1 MIRKSGV
8 IILLVVAALVFA
20 GAWFLRNGVLETLTE
35 QNLEKVFSA
44 PVDID
49 GVSVDLFT
57 LTATFSRLA
66 VADKDDLSQHML
78 EMGRGSIEVDFVP
91 LLAKKLVINQLT
103 IADMTTGS
111 PRDTRGDS
119 QPSVSQAPSED
130 PQQSGPSA
138 MDSGLQSLKDNLP
151 KIDLESLAKD
161 LKVDKFINPQEL
173 ASVKAI
179 QQGKQEALE
188 KYAKWEKRLDEQTLA
203 DDIKQLQSDIA
214 ELDLNKIKDTKDI
227 NQIKETLGKL
237 KDLKKRAE
245 AIKKQVKALQSE
257 AKQDLKD
264 TQLSA
269 SNIKE
274 LTQADIDS
282 VKQLA
287 KLADLNV
294 EDIAKMLFGPSV
306 IERFYQILEYYQ
318 IARGF
323 LASDEAASE
332 ASDQAIKRRQGRD
345 IHYAV
350 TRPVLPNF
358 VLRNAKF
365 SGKQQDGMV
374 FDGTLSGIT
383 SNARRYVDPAK
394 LDVKMN
400 ADTGNWF
407 INGIFDHRVNQQGT
421 DNISFEGKQ
430 LSLDSIPLKASE
442 GSGLPSQLLPKTT
455 DVSASINIIDD
466 ALDGNIHFDAKDVS
480 FVFPETSSTG
490 NTQTLH
496 NSLKQV
502 FSKITDLDLTAKLE
516 GSLSS
521 PKLAVSSSVDK
532 KVTAELKNMF
542 GEKVKQTE
550 QKIRKQI
557 DSHVKENL
565 QSVKSQLS
573 GKDERIGKAL
583 DTLSGDASSVDEE
596 IKKHEKA
603 LKAKL
608 QEKLG
613 AVKDKA
619 QDKLQEKLM
628 DKLPKLGF

>member
-20 GAWFLRNGVLETLTE
+20 GAWFLRNGILETVTE
-35 QNLEKVFSA
+35 QNLEKAFSA

-57 LTATFSRLA
+57 LTVTFSRLA
-66 VADKDDLSQHML
+66 IADKDNLSQHML
-78 EMGRGSIEVDFVP
+78 EMGRGSIEVAFVP
-91 LLAKKLVINQLT
+91 LFAKKLIINQLT
-103 IADMTTGS
+103 VADMSTGS
-111 PRDTRGDS
+111 PRDTRHDS
-119 QPSVSQAPSED
+119 QPTVSQVTSKD
-130 PQQSGPSA
+130 PQPGGPSS
-138 MDSGLQSLKDNLP
+138 MDSGLQTLKDNLP
-151 KIDLESLAKD
+151 KIDLEALAKE
-161 LKVDKFINPQEL
+161 LNVDKFINPQEL

-179 QQGKQEALE
+179 QQGKEQALE
-188 KYAKWEKRLDEQTLA
+188 KYAKWDKRLAEQTLTE
-203 DDIKQLQSDIA
+203 DIKQLQSDIA
-214 ELDLNKIKDTKDI
+214 KLDLKKIKDTKDI
-227 NQIKETLGKL
+227 NQIKETLEKL
-237 KDLKKRAE
+237 NDLKKRAE
-245 AIKKQVKALQSE
+245 SIKKQVKALQSE

-294 EDIAKMLFGPSV
+294 EDMAKMLFGPSV

-332 ASDQAIKRRQGRD
+332 VSEQTIKRRQGRD

-350 TRPVLPNF
+350 TRPILPSF

-365 SGKQQDGMV
+365 SGKQQDGLI

-394 LDVKMN
+394 LDVKMH
-400 ADTGNWF
+400 AETGHWF
-407 INGIFDHRVNQQGT
+407 INGVFDHRVNQQGA
-421 DNISFEGKQ
+421 DEIRFEGKQ
-430 LSLDSIPLKASE
+430 LSLGSIPLKAPE

-455 DVSASINIIDD
+455 DISASIHIVDD

-502 FSKITDLDLTAKLE
+502 FSKINELDLTAKLG
-516 GSLSS
+516 GSLSH

-550 QKIRKQI
+550 QKIRQQI
-557 DSHVKENL
+557 DNHVKENL
-565 QSVKSQLS
+565 QSAKSQLS

-583 DTLSGDASSVDEE
+583 DALSGDANSVDEE
-596 IKKHEKA
+596 IKKQEKA

-613 AVKDKA
+613 AIKDKA